1 MATFP
6 ELEPVSRNYSF
17 GAFPLTEQ
25 PSMSA
30 GTVRFL
36 HGTQTFDYR
45 LTLAYV
51 YLTDT
56 DAAQIRTHYQ
66 GQGGS
71 YRPFMLPPI
80 IWKGHTFSGN
90 VFPVATQWRYA
101 AAPEETHHENGRYSM
116 DVALVSDGIS
126 EDAILAPV
134 EVSLISGAAT
144 GA

>member
-6 ELEPVSRNYSF
+6 ELEPASRNYSLA
-17 GAFPLTEQ
+17 AFPLTEQ

-36 HGTQTFDYR
+36 HGTQAFDYR

-51 YLTDT
+51 YLTDA
-56 DAAQIRTHYQ
+56 DASQIRTHYQ
-66 GQGGS
+66 SQSGS
-71 YRPFMLPPI
+71 YRSFMLPPI

-116 DVALVSDGIS
+116 DVILVSDGTS
-126 EDAILAPV
+126 ENAVLAPIG
-134 EVSLISGAAT
+134 VSLASGTAT